1 MTLKTTRYQAP
12 LFLGCLLF
20 LLLAQACAVN
30 PVTGR
35 RELMFYSEQDE
46 IAMGKQTHD
55 QIVQQYGLY
64 DSQEVS
70 AYVRSVGNSLVGH
83 THRPH
88 LEYRFDVLDSPV
100 VNAFAVPGGY
110 IYVTRGIL
118 AMMNSEAELAVV
130 LAHELGHVN
139 ARHSM
144 RRLSNAML
152 VSVGL
157 AAGSA
162 LSKTFADIAGFAG
175 IGMQLLFLQY
185 SRNDERQADELGV
198 LYSRK
203 GLYNPAKMIDFFEA
217 LQRMGDLSGG
227 HSLPGF
233 LSTHPLTSERIENT
247 RAMIAPED
255 QGLKVEA
262 GGYLK
267 RLDGMVYGPDPR
279 QGFVEGGAFYHPMLR
294 FVFTFPSGWKVQNL
308 PSQVT
313 MISPEEDAAVI
324 LQAEQSTEN
333 PRDYAAAKAQKL
345 ENATLRG
352 EQATSVNSLSAY
364 QQVWDVPQEQGEML
378 RAQLTFIRYGP
389 HIYTFTA
396 LSLGKD
402 FETFAGA
409 FNATSSSFQQLDD
422 QEYLNRQPVR
432 LRLVKADGRRT
443 LREIFQQNG
452 IAEELWPQF
461 AIMNALELDQTPARD
476 HSIKVI
482 Q

>member
-1 MTLKTTRYQAP
+1 MILRTTRNQAS
-12 LFLGCLLF
+12 LILGCLL

-46 IAMGKQTHD
+46 IAMGKQTHA

-64 DSQEVS
+64 DSAEVN
-70 AYVRSVGNSLVGH
+70 AYVSRVGDSLTGH
-83 THRPH
+83 THRAH
-88 LEYRFDVLDSPV
+88 LEYHFAVLDSPV

-118 AMMNSEAELAVV
+118 ALMNSEAELAVV

-152 VSVGL
+152 VTVGL
-157 AAGSA
+157 TAGSA
-162 LSKTFADIAGFAG
+162 ISKTFADIAGIAG
-175 IGMQLLFLQY
+175 AGMQLIFLKY
-185 SRNDERQADELGV
+185 SRDDEREADELGV

-217 LQRMGDLSGG
+217 LERMGDLSGG
-227 HSLPGF
+227 QSLPGF

-267 RLDGMVYGPDPR
+267 RIDGMVYGPDPR
-279 QGFVEGGAFYHPMLR
+279 QGYVEGDSFFHPTLR
-294 FVFTFPSGWKVQNL
+294 FVFKFPPGWTVQNL

-313 MISPEEDAAVI
+313 MIAPKEDAAVI

-333 PRDYAAAKAQKL
+333 PRAYAAARAQKL

-352 EQATSVNSLSAY
+352 EQAGNVNGLSSF
-364 QQVWDVPQEQGEML
+364 QQVWDVTQEQGETL
-378 RAQLTFIRYGP
+378 RAQMTFIRYGP
-389 HIYTFTA
+389 HMYTFTA
-396 LSLGKD
+396 LSLRKD
-402 FETFAGA
+402 FDAFAGA
-409 FNATSSSFQQLDD
+409 FKATSSSFRQLSDRR
-422 QEYLNRQPVR
+422 YLNRQPVR
-432 LRLVKADGRRT
+432 LRLVNSDGRRT
-443 LREIFQQNG
+443 LREILQQNKMSEK
-452 IAEELWPQF
+452 IWPRF
-461 AIMNALELDQTPARD
+461 AVMNALELDQKPARGL
-476 HSIKVI
+476 SIKVI
-482 Q
+482 R

>member
-1 MTLKTTRYQAP
+1 MTKRTTGSRTAV
-12 LFLGCLLF
+12 FITGCLL

-46 IAMGKQTHD
+46 IAMGKQTHA

-64 DSQEVS
+64 ESREVN
-70 AYVRSVGNSLVGH
+70 AYIGRVGGALTGH

-88 LEYRFDVLDSPV
+88 LEYHFYVLDSPV

-152 VSVGL
+152 ATVGL

-162 LSKTFADIAGFAG
+162 ISKTFADLAGVASL
-175 IGMQLLFLQY
+175 GMQLLFLQY
-185 SRNDERQADELGV
+185 SRNDEREADELGV

-203 GLYNPAKMIDFFEA
+203 GLYNPAKMIDFFGS

-247 RAMIAPED
+247 QAMIVPED
-255 QGLKVEA
+255 QGLKVEIP
-262 GGYLK
+262 GYLN
-267 RLDGMVYGPDPR
+267 RIDGMVYGPDPR
-279 QGFVEGGAFYHPMLR
+279 QGYVEGDAFYHPTLR
-294 FVFTFPSGWKVQNL
+294 FMFKFPTGWTVQNL

-313 MISPEEDAAVI
+313 MIAPEEDAAVI
-324 LQAEQSTEN
+324 LQAEQSSET
-333 PRDYAAAKAQKL
+333 PRAYAAAQAQKL
-345 ENATLRG
+345 ENGTLTG
-352 EQATSVNSLSAY
+352 EGVMTLSGLNAY
-364 QQVWDVPQEQGEML
+364 QQVWDLTQEQGDPL
-378 RAQLTFIRYGP
+378 RAQLTYIRYGP
-389 HIYTFTA
+389 HIYMFTA
-396 LSLGKD
+396 LSLKSD
-402 FETFAGA
+402 FDAFAVT
-409 FNATSSSFQQLDD
+409 FNATSSSFRPLNDNK
-422 QEYLNRQPVR
+422 YLNRQPVR
-432 LRLVKADGRRT
+432 VRLVKADGRRT
-443 LREIFQQNG
+443 LRDIFQQNKMSDK
-452 IAEELWPQF
+452 IWSQF
-461 AIMNALELDQTPARD
+461 AIMNALDLEQTPARGQ
-476 HSIKVI
+476 IVKVI
-482 Q
+482 R